1 MIANVTDEPLEM
13 LVFFAGPT
21 AAGPHIELSQT
32 VGYFPPDIVAA
43 SFGVDPAA
51 FAGLPN
57 RGDGFLAAPVAHG

>member
-1 MIANVTDEPLEM
+1 MIANVTVEPLAM

-21 AAGPHIELSQT
+21 AAGLHIELSQT
-32 VGYFPPDIVAA
+32 VGHFPPDIVDA

-57 RGDGFLAAPVAHG
+57 RGDVFLATPVANG